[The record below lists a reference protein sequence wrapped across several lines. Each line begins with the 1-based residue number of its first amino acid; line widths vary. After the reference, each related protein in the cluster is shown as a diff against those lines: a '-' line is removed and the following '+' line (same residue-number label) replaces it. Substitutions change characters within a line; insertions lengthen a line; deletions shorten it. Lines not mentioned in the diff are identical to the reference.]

1 MNDGNESV
9 QLPEL
14 LDEFRTALEK
24 EIEAVRKGGQ
34 SSTLLSGGREV
45 PSNTSDFWYKF
56 NVDFMPDLPAD
67 TPCKLTV
74 GAFKYDVTVIQV
86 EDSCVTIASDKKL
99 TSTIGKARL
108 DNGSTVLMERL
119 IKRIEDNASTSN
131 PAANRMIPATDG
143 TTDPYEEIHSYSSDE
158 LVFDKNSNEKQ
169 TKAINSA
176 LNNNITY
183 IWGPPGT
190 GKTTVIKDII
200 WNLMSHNRSVL
211 LVSHTN
217 TAVDGAIKKV
227 DKKYFDSFGY
237 EDDHQYPI
245 LRLGN
250 IADQDVSERI
260 RIDNHVKQAGKDL
273 QARKDELEASKINA
287 EIDLAEIRKN
297 LFKINWLDS
306 NRVADALIL
315 TDKKNRLEAEN
326 KKKEEKIVKL
336 KKDIIAIEEQYP
348 DCNNYL
354 FLAKQLKA
362 KQEAIDT
369 LNDRITRLNEI
380 KTAEKKKSEEADIEI
395 KKWDKYSSLS
405 KELGTLLPEA
415 VQKDNLD
422 RLWQEIKSAEQN
434 LEDIKVQI
442 EEAKATVENNKNRGA
457 ISGFLSKRTVQNA
470 ESLIEKLSPE
480 LVQLQQGLEGK
491 QVAHASMEQEYIRC
505 LGIQDQL
512 RILST
517 SKTREEWIGA
527 KADANL
533 KASVAEE
540 ELSELTPLF
549 SKANE
554 EIRPI
559 AEKAGQ
565 FKAPFLEKTRLSN
578 EINKI
583 EKELE
588 KSNPRLVDAEI
599 QKILVEESTNVQA
612 CLADRLKNY
621 VEVSDPLSLNS
632 LTTLVHVVEEETQDL
647 DYEELEEE
655 QRELLELITEIKN
668 EIKDLETRLAEIR
681 KEVVLNVKVLGTTLA
696 KSYLDDVIQQR
707 KFDTVI
713 LDEASMASIP
723 ALWCASLVAENNIVI
738 VGDFMQLPPIV
749 IASGNSKGAA
759 IAKKWLGRDI
769 FEVSGMKE
777 LLRKNAAPD
786 NFIALTSQYRMEPEI
801 AEIANAY
808 YGEYNTTLKSPGA
821 NADERN
827 KDRDAFYAW
836 YPLKEK
842 KPLHI
847 VDTSN
852 LHAWATG
859 VPTGR
864 NKSSRLNYF
873 SASLCVEMA
882 FRFLADKLNQ
892 GQPDT
897 SPSVIIIAQYRPH
910 IKRIQELVR
919 LKYKTLG
926 LPQESKYIDVGTV
939 HSFQGK
945 EADIVIFDLVVDEP
959 HWSANIFIT
968 NNEEVDESTKKLF
981 NVAVTRAKYKLFV
994 VGNIE
999 YYKKRTKN
1007 NALSTLLNSLEA
1019 GGAEIIDAKEH
1030 YPELA
1035 FSMNLGNRYSLD
1047 DVRAYLSCD
1056 ERSFYDYICEDIRIS
1071 KQRIIIYSPFM
1082 TESRIG
1088 TFLPHFSDALSR
1100 GVGITIITKPL
1111 SEHNKKEL
1119 TAYSKCESILKQ
1131 HGIMI
1136 LHKKGMHEKN
1146 IIVDSDVMWCGS
1158 LNMLSYTG
1166 NTGEYMLRINS
1177 RAIVKDSIKDI
1188 GVEELLSAAHQ
1199 NETKCP
1205 ICGSEIIMAEGQEGG
1220 FYWKCTKCD
1229 YSRNRNE
1236 QYPHD
1241 GIIRCEKCG
1250 SLYQFNM
1257 INEPRWVCESDPKH
1271 FRKLRIS
1278 DLYLEKME
1286 NLITKKDMKRI
1297 KKYYK
1302 NSDKEAVVNA
1312 WMKYEN
1318 HQKEQIQE
1326 DNHNP
1331 GEQLTIYDI
1340 SDMK

>member
-1 MNDGNESV
+1 MDNANERV

-14 LDEFRTALEK
+14 LEEFRVALEK

-34 SSTLLSGGREV
+34 SSTLLSGGREI
-45 PSNTSDFWYKF
+45 PSNTSDYWYKF

-74 GAFKYDVTVIQV
+74 GTYKYDVTVIQV
-86 EDSCVTIASDKKL
+86 EDSCITIASDKKL
-99 TSTIGKARL
+99 TPTIGKARL

-119 IKRIEDNASTSN
+119 IKRIEDNAATVN
-131 PAANRMIPATDG
+131 PAANRMIPAIGG
-143 TTDPYEEIHSYSSDE
+143 TTDTYEAIHSYSSDD
-158 LVFDKNSNEKQ
+158 LVVDKNSNEKQ
-169 TKAINSA
+169 TAAIDSA

-200 WNLMSHNRSVL
+200 WNLMSRDRSVL

-227 DKKYFDSFGY
+227 DKKYFDTYGY
-237 EDDHQYPI
+237 EEDHQYPI

-260 RIDNHVKQAGKDL
+260 RIDSHVKQAGKDL
-273 QARKDELEASKINA
+273 QARIDELEGSKSRA
-287 EIDLAEIRKN
+287 EADLAEIRKN
-297 LFKINWLDS
+297 LFKLNWLDS
-306 NRVADALIL
+306 NRVGEAVLL
-315 TDKKNRLEAEN
+315 TEKKSGLKEEN
-326 KKKEEKIVKL
+326 KKREEKIRNL
-336 KKDIIAIEEQYP
+336 KKGILAIEEQYP

-354 FLAKQLKA
+354 FIAKQLKA

-369 LNDRITRLNEI
+369 LNNQITRLSEI
-380 KTAEKKKSEEADIEI
+380 KAEAQERSEKADLEI
-395 KKWDKYSSLS
+395 RKWDRYSALQE
-405 KELGTLLPEA
+405 ELARLLPEE

-422 RLWQEIKSAEQN
+422 RLLQELESDVQELEGIKR
-434 LEDIKVQI
+434 QI

-457 ISGFLSKRTVQNA
+457 ISGLFSKRTVQNA
-470 ESLIEKLSPE
+470 ETLIEELSPV
-480 LVQLQQGLEGK
+480 LVHLQQSLEGK
-491 QVAHASMEQEYIRC
+491 RSAHASMEQDFIKC
-505 LGIQDQL
+505 LGIQEQL
-512 RILST
+512 RMLST
-517 SKTREEWIGA
+517 SKTKAEWIGE
-527 KADANL
+527 KTDADHKVTTAYT
-533 KASVAEE
+533 
-540 ELSELTPLF
+540 ELSELVPLL
-549 SKANE
+549 SKVNE
-554 EIRPI
+554 EIKPI
-559 AEKAGQ
+559 AEKAAR
-565 FKAPFLEKTRLSN
+565 FKEPFLEKTRLSN
-578 EINKI
+578 EIK
-583 EKELE
+583 KLE
-588 KSNPRLVDAEI
+588 KDLEKNDPQVIEDEI
-599 QKILVEESTNVQA
+599 QKILVQESSNVQIF
-612 CLADRLKNY
+612 LADSFGNY
-621 VEVSDPLSLNS
+621 VEVSDPLSLDS
-632 LTTLVHVVEEETQDL
+632 LITLIQVIEEKTQDF
-647 DYEELEEE
+647 DIEELEEE
-655 QRELLELITEIKN
+655 QHELLELITEIKN
-668 EIKDLETRLAEIR
+668 EIKDIEARLAEI
-681 KEVVLNVKVLGTTLA
+681 KKDVVLNVKVLGTTLA

-749 IASGNSKGAA
+749 IAGGNSKGAA

-777 LLRKNAAPD
+777 LLRKNNAPA

-821 NADERN
+821 NAVERN
-827 KDRDAFYAW
+827 KERAEFYAW

-842 KPLHI
+842 KALHI

-859 VPTGR
+859 VPTGK

-882 FRFLADKLNQ
+882 FRFLTEKVNQ
-892 GQPDT
+892 GQSAT

-926 LPQESKYIDVGTV
+926 LSQDSKYIDVGTV

-959 HWSANIFIT
+959 HWSANIFIN

-999 YYKKRTKN
+999 YYRKRAKN
-1007 NALSTLLNSLEA
+1007 NALSTLLSSLEA
-1019 GGAEIIDAKEH
+1019 VGAEIIDAKEH

-1035 FSMNLGNRYSLD
+1035 FSMNLGNRYTLD
-1047 DVRAYLSCD
+1047 DVKDYLSCD
-1056 ERSFYDYICEDIRIS
+1056 ERSFYDYICEDIRRS

-1100 GVGITIITKPL
+1100 GVGIIIITKPL
-1111 SEHNKKEL
+1111 NEHNKKDL
-1119 TAYSKCESILKQ
+1119 AAYSKCESILKQ
-1131 HGIMI
+1131 HGISIM
-1136 LHKKGMHEKN
+1136 HKKGMHEKN

-1188 GVEELLSAAHQ
+1188 GVEDLLSAAHQ

-1220 FYWKCTKCD
+1220 FYWKCTECD

-1250 SLYQFNM
+1250 ALYQFSM

-1271 FRKLRIS
+1271 YRKLRIS

-1286 NLITKKDMKRI
+1286 SLITKKDMKRI
-1297 KKYYK
+1297 KRYYK
-1302 NSDKEAVVNA
+1302 DSDKESVVKA

-1318 HQKEQIQE
+1318 RQKEQIKEE
-1326 DNHNP
+1326 DKKP
-1331 GEQLTIYDI
+1331 GEQLTIFDLTNTN
-1340 SDMK
+1340 